1 MSYTWLITRAS
12 SGRGAAIALAALEA
26 GHKVIAGARNP
37 AKASQVRPEIQNQGG
52 TWLRLDDSTADV
64 RHVIAKAAKEHGL
77 NVLVNNAG
85 GYALRGV
92 LEDFSET
99 ELYQQMETNF
109 FGPIRAIQGALPWSR
124 AQKPGTIFNISST
137 SDITGFTGFSLYA
150 ASKAALEGA
159 SEALY
164 GELALF
170 GIRVLVV
177 QPGASR
183 TKFQSAGPRPA
194 VSEACVGT
202 TVDAILQRAVGMAAE
217 RR

>member
-92 LEDFSET
+92 LEDF
-99 ELYQQMETNF
+99 
-109 FGPIRAIQGALPWSR
+109 R
-124 AQKPGTIFNISST
+124 
-137 SDITGFTGFSLYA
+137 
-150 ASKAALEGA
+150 
-159 SEALY
+159 
-164 GELALF
+164 
-170 GIRVLVV
+170 
-177 QPGASR
+177 
-183 TKFQSAGPRPA
+183 
-194 VSEACVGT
+194 
-202 TVDAILQRAVGMAAE
+202 
-217 RR
+217 